1 MQMLMFLY
9 ESHEQT
15 QSSPPSTPQDV
26 QVIGQQIQANV
37 NSNSILSAEIESAE
51 IELSASAG
59 RDGVIELGS

>member
-1 MQMLMFLY
+1 M
-9 ESHEQT
+9 SHT
-15 QSSPPSTPQDV
+15 NRLNPAHHAHLRSSKDV